1 MMITILGD
9 LKKNMRITENDLEE
23 GEVICNKCEGGGS
36 WPQLFLEETKAAY
49 YRCPKCHGDGKL
61 DWVYA
66 VTGKPATLWF
76 NMPKIRKTFPKL
88 IASEIVG
95 VQPMVKEVSIWQK
108 AVTSLRGLK
117 RSQQSLTISSKEKED
132 DGTTILPEKKYRLF

>member
-95 VQPMVKEVSIWQK
+95 VQPMVKEASIWQK
-108 AVTSLRGLK
+108 VVTSLRGLK
-117 RSQQSLTISSKEKED
+117 RSQQSWTISLKEKEE
-132 DGTTILPEKKYRLF
+132 DGTKTSQESTSPLF